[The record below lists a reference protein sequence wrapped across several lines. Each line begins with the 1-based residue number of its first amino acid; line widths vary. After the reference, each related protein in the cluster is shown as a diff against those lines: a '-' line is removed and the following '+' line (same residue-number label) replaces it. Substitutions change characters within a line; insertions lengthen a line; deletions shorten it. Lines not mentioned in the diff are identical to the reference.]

1 MIRFLGKSFFV
12 LLPLAL
18 IMGGFF
24 LIMRSEP
31 KEIELLGSG
40 VEPQATSS
48 MALKQIPKN
57 LNGDI
62 EFQNQLANPSKE
74 IRAVYATGW
83 SAGSASAVD
92 RLIKLIDETE
102 LNAIV
107 IDIKDYSGFLSYE
120 IDNLIARDSGA
131 LKEIRIV
138 KPNTLIKKLHDKGI
152 YVIARISVFQ
162 DSILSKAHPEWALAN
177 NLTNEPWTDKK
188 GIRWMDAASK
198 PVWDYTINI
207 AKDALARGFDE
218 VNFDYIR
225 FPSDGKLDQIKYPSW
240 DGIREKNLVLKDFF
254 AYLRKNL
261 GEAKLSADL
270 FGLVT
275 IDETDLGIG
284 QIVEDAFP
292 YFDYIAPMIYPSHYA
307 SGIFGYKNPADH
319 PYEVIR
325 ESLLSLNAKIKYFD
339 TGFLAQNATGTRLA
353 GSTST
358 LVASISNTIP
368 KQNLKRRAKI
378 RPWLQ
383 DFDLGA
389 TYTGEMV
396 RAQITASE
404 ELGNSGWMLWDPK
417 NIYTRSALL
426 PG

>member
-1 MIRFLGKSFFV
+1 M
-12 LLPLAL
+12 
-18 IMGGFF
+18 
-24 LIMRSEP
+24 MRSDS
-31 KEIELLGSG
+31 KEIELLSPKT
-40 VEPQATSS
+40 ESKSTSS
-48 MALKQIPKN
+48 MALKQAPKN

-62 EFQNQLANPSKE
+62 EFQSQLTNPPEK
-74 IRAVYATGW
+74 IKAVYATGW
-83 SAGSASAVD
+83 SAGSASAIE

-107 IDIKDYSGFLSYE
+107 IDVKDYSGFLSYE
-120 IDNLIARDSGA
+120 MDNLVAKDSGA
-131 LKEIRIV
+131 FKELRIA

-152 YVIARISVFQ
+152 YVIARVSVFQ
-162 DSILSKAHPEWALAN
+162 DSVLSKAHPEWALQN
-177 NLTNEPWTDKK
+177 SLTTGAWVDKK
-188 GIRWMDAASK
+188 GIRWMDASAR
-198 PVWDYTINI
+198 PVWNYTVDI

-218 VNFDYIR
+218 INFDYIR
-225 FPSDGKLDQIKYPSW
+225 FPSDGKLDQIKYPAW
-240 DGIREKNLVLKDFF
+240 DGVKEKNLVIKDFF

-275 IDETDLGIG
+275 IDHTDLGIG

-292 YFDYIAPMIYPSHYA
+292 YFDYIAPMVYPSHYA
-307 SGIFGYKNPADH
+307 SGVFGYKNPADH

-325 ESLLSLNAKIKYFD
+325 ESLLSLNSKIKNFD
-339 TGFLAQNATGTRLA
+339 SGFFAQNATGTKMA

-396 RAQITASE
+396 RAQITASDE
-404 ELGNSGWMLWDPK
+404 MGSSGWMLWDPK
-417 NIYTRSALL
+417 NVYTRSALL